1 MAIGIAS
8 DKRYA
13 GVNMTGAT
21 KAIEK
26 LKKGLSSQ
34 PQVMA
39 VLKRQNEEVVAET
52 PERMKS
58 FSHYNKV

>member
-13 GVNMTGAT
+13 GVNMTGAV

-26 LKKGLSSQ
+26 IKRGLSDH
-34 PQVMA
+34 PQV
-39 VLKRQNEEVVAET
+39 KESYKD
-52 PERMKS
+52 RMKNWKKQKK
-58 FSHYNKV
+58 FCLVLEMTN

>member
-13 GVNMTGAT
+13 GVNMTGAV

-26 LKKGLSSQ
+26 IKRGLSDH
-34 PQVMA
+34 PQVRA
-39 VLKRQNEEVVAET
+39 VLQRQNEDLEEGLPKKFCLVLEMT
-52 PERMKS
+52 
-58 FSHYNKV
+58 N